1 MSKHLGAIL
10 LLRTLK
16 HVFAGDDKYINMMS
30 ELNPDS
36 DYIEIRHN
44 GSVDYGKIVYVIKE
58 NTGYDGFCATLIF
71 IIYHLIFAKEHG
83 FAPVIKLSREF
94 AYYDEDKSKEI
105 ANPWEYYFEVPEGTF
120 DDSKALN
127 VCYCNYHQRDLMRDK
142 YDLTPY
148 KAENYSDDKVFEL
161 CLPLVREY
169 LRLKPEIIEASSNI
183 LKPVKDRGGK
193 ILGVHFRGTDYKKG
207 FNAHP
212 VFVDE
217 DQTIEEIKKAMET
230 GNFDAVFIA
239 TDDAS
244 IYDRIREALPEIEI
258 LTHSDVYRRSGD
270 ESVAFSISDRKYH
283 KYLLGYEV
291 SRDMYTLS
299 LCDGLVAGKSSV
311 GFMSNLYKHSRD
323 EEYEYMHII
332 DNGNNSNDNE
342 YFKSK

>member
-16 HVFAGDDKYINMMS
+16 HVIAGDDKYINMMS

-94 AYYDEDKSKEI
+94 AYFDEDKSKEI

-120 DDSKALN
+120 DENNALN

-161 CLPLVREY
+161 CLPLIKEY

-207 FNAHP
+207 FNRHP
-212 VFVDE
+212 VYVDE
-217 DQTIEEIKKAMET
+217 DQTIEEIKKAMGT
-230 GNFDAVFIA
+230 GDFDSVFVA
-239 TDDAS
+239 TDDSS
-244 IYDRIREALPEIEI
+244 ICDRIKEAVPETTI
-258 LTHSDVYRRSGD
+258 LAHSDVFRSSGD
-270 ESVAFSISDRKYH
+270 ESVAFSRSDRRLH

-291 SRDMYTLS
+291 ARDMYTLS